1 MCTFNAARY
10 IEEQFS
16 SIARQSRLPD
26 ELVICDD
33 GSHDSTVEIVRS
45 LASAVPFPVRVVEN
59 PTNLGC
65 SRNFEKAI
73 SLCRGTI
80 IFLSDHDDVWHR
92 DKIEKTI
99 AAMAENGVA
108 AAFTDAVVVS
118 NDLTPLG
125 FTLWMTVGFDLKRQ
139 RRFQD
144 GEQFSELLHNNVM
157 QGAATAFK
165 SSYRDA
171 ILPIPQEWQHDH
183 WIALIISALAE
194 IRFVDRPLL
203 DYRQHA
209 ENLLGLPAAA
219 PNYWTKLGRRI
230 TRLGSLRRH
239 YETKLNSIDKMLNEL
254 NVLHKRLINF
264 NWPLKGDPISMIEQR
279 RKRLTTRRKLTE
291 LKATIFTMRLYSKA
305 ARSRK
310 VSPRADDE

>member
-1 MCTFNAARY
+1 VADRIVSVAMCTFNAARY

-26 ELVICDD
+26 ELVVCDD
-33 GSHDSTVEIVRS
+33 GSHDRTVEIVRS
-45 LASAVPFPVRVVEN
+45 LAAAVPFSVRVVEN

-65 SRNFEKAI
+65 NRNFEKAI

-92 DKIEKTI
+92 DKIEQTI
-99 AAMAENGVA
+99 AAMREDGVG
-108 AAFTDAVVVS
+108 AAFTDAAVVS

-125 FTLWMTVGFDLKRQ
+125 FTLWMTVGFDPERQ
-139 RRFQD
+139 QRFQD

-157 QGAATAFK
+157 QGAAAAFK
-165 SSYRDA
+165 SSFRDA

-183 WIALIISALAE
+183 WIALIISAVAE
-194 IRFVDRPLL
+194 IHFVDRPLL

-209 ENLLGLPAAA
+209 ENLLGAAMPAAA

-230 TRLGSLRRH
+230 VRLGSLRRH
-239 YETKLNSIDKMLNEL
+239 YETKLDAIDKILNEL
-254 NVLHKRLINF
+254 DILQKRLVKF
-264 NWPLKGDPISMIEQR
+264 DWPLKGDPISMIEQK

-291 LKATIFTMRLYSKA
+291 LKATIFTMRSIF
-305 ARSRK
+305 
-310 VSPRADDE
+310 

>member
-1 MCTFNAARY
+1 MCTFNAERY

-26 ELVICDD
+26 ELVVCDD
-33 GSHDSTVEIVRS
+33 GSHDRTVEIIRS
-45 LASAVPFPVRVVEN
+45 LAAAVPFPVRVVEN
-59 PTNLGC
+59 PKNLGC
-65 SRNFEKAI
+65 NKNYEKAI
-73 SLCRGTI
+73 SLCRGQI

-99 AAMAENGVA
+99 AAMTENGVA

-125 FTLWMTVGFDLKRQ
+125 FTLWMTVGFDMERQ

-157 QGAATAFK
+157 QGAAAAFK

-183 WIALIISALAE
+183 WIALILSALAE
-194 IRFVDRPLL
+194 IRFIDRPLL
-203 DYRQHA
+203 DYRQHP
-209 ENLLGLPAAA
+209 ENLLGAAMPAAA
-219 PNYWTKLGRRI
+219 PNYWTKLGRKI
-230 TRLGSLRRH
+230 ARLGSLRRH
-239 YETKLNSIDKMLNEL
+239 YETKLDTIDKMLNEL
-254 NVLHKRLINF
+254 DVLHMRLTKF
-264 NWPLKGDPISMIEQR
+264 DRPLKGDPISMIEKR

-291 LKATIFTMRLYSKA
+291 LKATIFTMRSIF
-305 ARSRK
+305 
-310 VSPRADDE
+310 